1 MLIRN
6 SLISKTYTRGINNGK
21 RIADISYIL
30 LIIIDTVAQ
39 GIAHTIEII
48 N

>member
-1 MLIRN
+1 MMVKEL
-6 SLISKTYTRGINNGK
+6 LTLV
-21 RIADISYIL
+21 IL
-30 LIIIDTVAQ
+30 LIIIDTVPQ